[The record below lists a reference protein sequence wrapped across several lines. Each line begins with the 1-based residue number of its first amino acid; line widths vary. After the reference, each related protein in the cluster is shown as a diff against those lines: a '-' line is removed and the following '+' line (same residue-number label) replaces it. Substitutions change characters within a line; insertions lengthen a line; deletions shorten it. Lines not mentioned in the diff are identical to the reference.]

1 MMNFEVKAHELKKKV
16 RRTIE
21 NHFTEKSVDSWV
33 QANILTNGVLSGS
46 AISSIYHDEK
56 PKDYDIYF
64 KEWEI
69 IDAVKDVFKTSLP
82 LQKLIVDWND
92 YAGNTDIPLINGK
105 CFTKR
110 AITLE
115 HDIQYIIMGTL
126 NECRPTFDF
135 IHCMPYYDFAEDKF
149 YISERQLQSI
159 ADKMLVF
166 NPLREKPAT
175 QARIEKFQKRGWGLD
190 IRKSIVPKIDLTKH
204 AVLVTMDA

>member
-1 MMNFEVKAHELKKKV
+1 MMNFEFKAHELKKKI
-16 RRTIE
+16 RRTIV

-33 QANILTNGVLSGS
+33 QANIWTNGVLSGS

-64 KEWEI
+64 KDHTI
-69 IDAVKDVFKTSLP
+69 IAAVRTVFETLEDK
-82 LQKLIVDWND
+82 QKLIVDWND

-190 IRKSIVPKIDLTKH
+190 IRKSIVPKIDLTKRV
-204 AVLVTMDA
+204 VLDTMDA